1 MSVVLRTGTDRDLV
15 AVGALHYRSR
25 AAAYA
30 GLVPPEAL
38 TVGSPEA
45 LGAWWVERFGWE
57 RDTHR
62 LTVAERD
69 RTIIGFTY
77 LGPAEEPGVTELY
90 GIHVDPDHV
99 GTGAGRA
106 LMRDA
111 LTHLGERA
119 VLWVVEG
126 NARARRF
133 YEKGGW
139 VADGTSREAPIGGVM
154 IRQVRYRRLWRR
166 ERVTE

>member
-1 MSVVLRTGTDRDLV
+1 MSVVLRTGTDRDLA

-25 AAAYA
+25 ATAYA

-38 TVGSPEA
+38 TFGSPEA
-45 LGAWWVERFGWE
+45 LGAWWAERFRWE

-69 RTIIGFTY
+69 GTIVGFTY

-90 GIHVDPDHV
+90 AIHVAPDQV
-99 GTGAGRA
+99 GTGTGRE

-111 LTHLGERA
+111 LPHLGARA
-119 VLWVVEG
+119 VLWVVAG
-126 NARARRF
+126 NERARRF
-133 YEKGGW
+133 YERGGW
-139 VADGTSREAPIGGVM
+139 VADGATREAPIGGATT
-154 IRQVRYRRLWRR
+154 RHLRYRR
-166 ERVTE
+166 VSGGGSA